1 MVTAGNI
8 IMIST
13 ICGPSFILLA
23 YVYGS
28 TCLLSTPVIWCPGFS
43 IWNAFVSW
51 FQQLECVSAPVI
63 WSNCPVMPTDD
74 PLHVGTSNIIGGHVF
89 NSTTST
95 SEESANQVLG
105 SLPKKSIPENFTT
118 NHPFGRIHEMLP
130 VFVISYTSMHL
141 EALHMFV
148 ISYKSMQGPKVHER
162 ENNRMDK
169 GALTPSIAINFGL
182 DIALYVW
189 FVIQHK
195 LVTPFNLQLNWIVFI
210 ALFGV
215 LIIQARLMWKL
226 PSNSQAWTKQSHL
239 ILGFK
244 KIGVYSSFFR
254 IFKAPNKHVVLMC
267 SNARSSSSKR
277 ELYKPSFAGFV
288 DVDLANNKKLSL
300 KSLRMA
306 DLEQRSCAQ
315 DLVLQRSCNK
325 DNVEICGVG
334 EWVLVE

>member
-1 MVTAGNI
+1 MHMVTAGNI

-13 ICGPSFILLA
+13 ICGHSFILLA

-51 FQQLECVSAPVI
+51 FQQLECVSEPVI
-63 WSNCPVMPTDD
+63 WSNFPVMPTDD

-105 SLPKKSIPENFTT
+105 SLPKRSIPENFTT

-130 VFVISYTSMHL
+130 VLSFLIHQCILKHYICLSFL
-141 EALHMFV
+141 
-148 ISYKSMQGPKVHER
+148 IDQCR
-162 ENNRMDK
+162 DK

-189 FVIQHK
+189 
-195 LVTPFNLQLNWIVFI
+195 
-210 ALFGV
+210 
-215 LIIQARLMWKL
+215 LMWKL
-226 PSNSQAWTKQSHL
+226 PSNSQAWTRQSHL
-239 ILGFK
+239 ILGFR

-277 ELYKPSFAGFV
+277 ESYKPSFAGFV

-300 KSLRMA
+300 QSLVAGGGGCGKGRRREVASMA
-306 DLEQRSCAQ
+306 EGKEEEEGHNDEEGGHGGGRRKKETAYEE
-315 DLVLQRSCNK
+315 R
-325 DNVEICGVG
+325 GRG
-334 EWVLVE
+334 R

>member
-1 MVTAGNI
+1 MHMVTAGNI

-13 ICGPSFILLA
+13 ICGHSFILLA

-51 FQQLECVSAPVI
+51 FQQLECVSEPVI

-89 NSTTST
+89 KSTTST

-105 SLPKKSIPENFTT
+105 SLPKRSIPENFTT

-148 ISYKSMQGPKVHER
+148 ISYRSMQGFR
-162 ENNRMDK
+162 
-169 GALTPSIAINFGL
+169 
-182 DIALYVW
+182 
-189 FVIQHK
+189 
-195 LVTPFNLQLNWIVFI
+195 
-210 ALFGV
+210 
-215 LIIQARLMWKL
+215 
-226 PSNSQAWTKQSHL
+226 
-239 ILGFK
+239 

-277 ELYKPSFAGFV
+277 ESYKPSFAGFV

-300 KSLRMA
+300 QSLVAGGGGCGKGRRREVASMA
-306 DLEQRSCAQ
+306 EGKEEEEGHNDEEGGHGGGRRKKETAYEE
-315 DLVLQRSCNK
+315 R
-325 DNVEICGVG
+325 GRG
-334 EWVLVE
+334 R